1 MLKPLIL
8 EWCREG
14 RALALPKEGSQH
26 PHPLDSTPCVLWEAS
41 MPCPQ
46 KAAVVT
52 RLGGLG
58 FAVVVQCDGWGACGG
73 PSLLGSGVMGCRLS
87 RAAGSSRAGS
97 YINSPSGCR
106 AEMERTPWPC
116 AHCYSRLTLPP
127 ELMATPS
134 SLKRLPYP
142 PLTWQKVGQC
152 CGTPRC
158 GAVGLVGGSSVP
170 KSLGSFGMDLFW
182 EQGFG
187 QGGIPRREAAACRVS
202 LMISNEQLPLVS
214 PLISEYQ

>member
-1 MLKPLIL
+1 M
-8 EWCREG
+8 EG

-58 FAVVVQCDGWGACGG
+58 FAVVVRCDGWGACGG

-106 AEMERTPWPC
+106 AEMERTLWPC

-152 CGTPRC
+152 CGTPHC
-158 GAVGLVGGSSVP
+158 GAVGLVGGP
-170 KSLGSFGMDLFW
+170 
-182 EQGFG
+182 
-187 QGGIPRREAAACRVS
+187 
-202 LMISNEQLPLVS
+202 VS
-214 PLISEYQ
+214 PDPWVPLGWICSGSRALGRAGFPGGRLLLAVSV

>member
-52 RLGGLG
+52 WLGWLG
-58 FAVVVQCDGWGACGG
+58 FAVVVRCDGWGACGG

-142 PLTWQKVGQC
+142 PPHVAKS
-152 CGTPRC
+152 
-158 GAVGLVGGSSVP
+158 GAVLRHTPLWGSRSGGGASVP
-170 KSLGSFGMDLFW
+170 RSLGSFGMDLFW

>member
-106 AEMERTPWPC
+106 AEMERTLWPC

-134 SLKRLPYP
+134 SLKRLPYI